1 MITILKIP
9 QTKLGFKTG
18 FWITYFLKYQ
28 KNSSYFLS
36 QVINILC

>member
-18 FWITYFLKYQ
+18 FWITYFFKVP
-28 KNSSYFLS
+28 KK
-36 QVINILC
+36 